1 MPIPQ
6 NGQTNSNNSSANCL
20 SVFDH
25 FVKLALK
32 GLTFNPFDLQLYYK
46 MNSTKDILTTFV
58 VVLRTLLVK
67 IYGQFVL
74 VSADLC
80 FLNPLY
86 ANPTNLRTHSNNSSA
101 TADELFECI
110 WPLCGVCA
118 FWDFD
123 RILTTFGVKIGQF
136 AGDRAVFAQQIEW
149 FWIQLYVNWVTEI
162 YIHIKLLML

>member
-1 MPIPQ
+1 MPISQ
-6 NGQTNSNNSSANCL
+6 NGQTDSNKLSANCL
-20 SVFDH
+20 SLFDH

-32 GLTFNPFDLQLYYK
+32 GLTFNPFDLQLYHK

-80 FLNPLY
+80 FLNPLH

-110 WPLCGVCA
+110 
-118 FWDFD
+118 
-123 RILTTFGVKIGQF
+123 
-136 AGDRAVFAQQIEW
+136 
-149 FWIQLYVNWVTEI
+149 
-162 YIHIKLLML
+162 